1 MPGPIRMLARGLAK
15 RCPWCGQ
22 GKLFRRW
29 LSLKERC
36 PRCHLRFE
44 REEGAFLGAMAL
56 NYGVTGVAF
65 IALLVIWLVVELPD
79 VELIPLMAASVA
91 VTVVV
96 PLLFFPFSK
105 TIWVAV
111 DLLLHRAD
119 TRDPDSIALAF
130 GVGDPGA
137 HDG

>member
-1 MPGPIRMLARGLAK
+1 
-15 RCPWCGQ
+15 
-22 GKLFRRW
+22 
-29 LSLKERC
+29 
-36 PRCHLRFE
+36 
-44 REEGAFLGAMAL
+44 MAL

-111 DLLLHRAD
+111 DLLLHRVD
-119 TRDPDSIALAF
+119 TRDPDSIARAF
-130 GVGDPGA
+130 GVGDPRA
-137 HDG
+137 HDM